1 MSATPTNRP
10 VLRRNADQQRD
21 LLHRFELSR
30 LSAQEFCRQ
39 EGLSPSSFRRWQ
51 HRQAVD
57 AATPRFV
64 ELQAPAAAAVN
75 DDGPWTIELD
85 LPGGVRLRL
94 HGGR

>member
-10 VLRRNADQQRD
+10 VLRRNADQRSA

-30 LSAQEFCRQ
+30 LPAQDFCRQ
-39 EGLSPSSFRRWQ
+39 EGLSLSSFRRWQ
-51 HRQAVD
+51 HKQAVD
-57 AATPRFV
+57 ASTPGFV
-64 ELQAPAAAAVN
+64 ELQPPVTAAVN